1 MDTLSTP
8 VWTPCPRG
16 HPVHPRVDTLS
27 TRSDQAKQLNTDP
40 VDTLSTR
47 AAGGTPPGTHQQ

>member
-1 MDTLSTP
+1 MDT
-8 VWTPCPRG
+8 PRG